1 MTAARKTDPGASI
14 AVGVSDHA
22 GWAVLVTVDAS
33 GTAID
38 RRRVELVEPDL
49 PPMPHHHEG
58 QRLPTSEAVQLVERV
73 TASAVRCARARLEE
87 LCAER
92 DAALSAIALRAC
104 PPLPPTIAER
114 IASYRAMCVADW
126 VMYRTALADAA
137 TERGRRG
144 ALVRSEGGARGRR
157 RGSHAARHRRGAA
170 ALRPSVAEG
179 ARDGDGRSTGR
190 RPRPLSPPRAQPA
203 PRRLASARYA
213 SRAASCVMPF
223 LPFHAS
229 HFARPR
235 TSSMPGRLVVT
246 SPAEPCL

>member
-58 QRLPTSEAVQLVERV
+58 QRLPTSEAVQLVEWV

-137 TERGRRG
+137 TERGAAVHWYDPKAVLEAGDEEATRR
-144 ALVRSEGGARGRR
+144 AIDEARR
-157 RGSHAARHRRGAA
+157 RFGPPWQKEHAMAMAAARAA
-170 ALRPSVAEG
+170 VR
-179 ARDGDGRSTGR
+179 AR
-190 RPRPLSPPRAQPA
+190 
-203 PRRLASARYA
+203 
-213 SRAASCVMPF
+213 
-223 LPFHAS
+223 
-229 HFARPR
+229 
-235 TSSMPGRLVVT
+235 
-246 SPAEPCL
+246 